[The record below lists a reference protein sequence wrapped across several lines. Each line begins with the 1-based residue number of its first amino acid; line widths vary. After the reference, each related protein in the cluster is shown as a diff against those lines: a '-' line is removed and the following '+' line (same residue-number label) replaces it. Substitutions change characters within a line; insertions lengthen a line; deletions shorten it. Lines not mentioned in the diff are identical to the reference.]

1 VSVSVLRR
9 VAKPDLSEQ
18 RQKTILEIEMATLS
32 REKGRNSWKLS
43 WRESDGKR
51 RSIRLGAV
59 PKKTA
64 EQFRTKFEELLG
76 IRRAGGVVSAA
87 LNEWIQALDPEL
99 RTKLEHHAFVESQRR
114 LSLGK
119 FCEEFRQ
126 SRVSVAPA
134 TKTRDRQV
142 CDLLIERFGADR
154 ELASI
159 TVRNAEEWQQ
169 WLANSGNKR
178 DNSRA
183 SLGANTVRR
192 RTGVARQIFATAI
205 RWKFLQENPFRGLA
219 TSVREN
225 KERQQFVSWDTIKLV
240 IAEAPT
246 LEWRA
251 LIAFCRLVG
260 PRVPSE
266 LADLRWSDI
275 DFVTRRIVLRSPKTK
290 HHGGEHAM
298 RCSPMYPELVPYL
311 QELAEQ
317 VGPGVVVPLS
327 SLVFPLVSDAAVNL
341 RTSLRRFIVKA
352 GVQVWPKLFHNLRS
366 SRETELLAKYS
377 IADVCNWFGHS
388 PTVAARFYAQA
399 RTEVLERASVESTL
413 PGAPAGA
420 RPAEKDV
427 FDTKAGA
434 NAGAITDRQNGLR
447 ATVWRGE
454 NQQKEPSEDSPDG
467 SCEDADGNHQWAKRD
482 SNPRHPLC
490 KSGALTN

>member
-1 VSVSVLRR
+1 
-9 VAKPDLSEQ
+9 
-18 RQKTILEIEMATLS
+18 MATLS
-32 REKGRNSWKLS
+32 REKGRNSWKVS
-43 WRESDGKR
+43 WRSADGR
-51 RSIRLGAV
+51 RRAMRLGAMT
-59 PKKTA
+59 KKSA
-64 EQFRTKFEELLG
+64 EQFRTKLEELLG
-76 IRRAGGVVSAA
+76 IHRSGGAISAA
-87 LNEWIQALDPEL
+87 IATWALSLAPDL
-99 RTKLEHHAFVESQRR
+99 RRKLEEQNLVESRQRR
-114 LSLGK
+114 TLGE
-119 FCEEFRQ
+119 FCIEFRAA
-126 SRVSVAPA
+126 RKNVAKA
-134 TKTRDRQV
+134 TQVRDRQV
-142 CDLLIERFGADR
+142 CDLLIEKLGADR
-154 ELASI
+154 AMESI
-159 TVRNAEEWQQ
+159 TVRDAEEWQL
-169 WLANSGNKR
+169 WLASEGNRR
-178 DNSRA
+178 DTSRTE
-183 SLGANTVRR
+183 LGSNTVRR

-205 RWKFLQENPFRGLA
+205 RWKVISENPFRGLA
-219 TSVREN
+219 TTVREN
-225 KERQQFVSWDTIKLV
+225 KERQEFVPWVSVEKV
-240 IAEAPT
+240 IEQAPSV
-246 LEWRA
+246 EWKA

-317 VGPGVVVPLS
+317 VGPGVDVPLS
-327 SLVFPLVSDAAVNL
+327 ALVFPLVSDAAVNL

-388 PTVAARFYAQA
+388 PAVAARFYAQA
-399 RTEVLERASVESTL
+399 RTEVLERASVETTL
-413 PGAPAGA
+413 PGVKAGA
-420 RPAEKDV
+420 RDDKKTHLESKPGA
-427 FDTKAGA
+427 KAGA
-434 NAGAITDRQNGLR
+434 IIDRQNGLR

-467 SCEDADGNHQWAKRD
+467 SSVVAEGNPEWAKRD